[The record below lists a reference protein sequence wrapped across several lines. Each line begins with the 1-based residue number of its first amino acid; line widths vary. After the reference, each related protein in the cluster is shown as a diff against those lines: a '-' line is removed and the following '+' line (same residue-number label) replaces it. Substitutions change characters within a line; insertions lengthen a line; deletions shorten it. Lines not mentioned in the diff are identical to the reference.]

1 MIPKNSIRNK
11 VFEYVKE
18 NYGTDPEYLW
28 EKTPEY
34 AVLRRGDNSKWYAA
48 VMNIP
53 KRYLGID
60 SDEITD
66 IINVKC
72 DKLMLGSLL
81 TEEGFYPAWHMNKNC
96 WITAMLDGTVSESMI
111 FMLTDMSFKLA
122 GKKR

>member
-18 NYGTDPEYLW
+18 NYGTNPEYLW
-28 EKTPEY
+28 AKTPEY
-34 AVLRRGDNSKWYAA
+34 AVLRRDDNSKWYAA

-66 IINVKC
+66 IIDVKC

-81 TEEGFYPAWHMNKNC
+81 MSDGFYPAWHMNKNC
-96 WITAMLDGTVSESMI
+96 WITAMLDGSVSESMI
-111 FMLTDMSFKLA
+111 FGLIDMSFKLA
-122 GKKR
+122 GKK